1 MSRHYLH
8 TLFNARSVA
17 VFGASE
23 REDSVAGT
31 LFRNLRKSGYGGE
44 VYPVNPKHETVFGE
58 RCYASAD
65 ELPAVPEL
73 ALIATPAPTI
83 APIMAQ
89 CGQRGIRH
97 AVVLSAGFREVGEP
111 GAALEAAVIRVAK
124 QYGIRFIGPNCLGIQ
139 RPAIGLNATFS
150 QGATLSGDLALVSQ
164 SGAICTAMLDWA
176 ESNGIGF
183 SSVISTGASADL
195 DFGEILDYL
204 AHDTQTRGILLYIE
218 GIRDARRFMSALR
231 ATTRFKPVIMVKV
244 GRHEAGSK
252 AVQSHTGAL
261 VGSDAVF
268 DALVRR
274 AGVVRVNTIL
284 QLFAAAR
291 ALSSHIRPSGNR
303 LAIVTNGG
311 GPGVMATDLA
321 VDLGVRMAELSPATL
336 ATLDGALPANWSRGN
351 PLDIIGDAAAGRYRA
366 AVDACLAD
374 DHVDGV
380 LVMLTPQ
387 AMTRPTEVAEAVVVA
402 ARTSHKPVLTCWMG
416 EAQVHAGRR
425 LFKQAGI
432 PYFTTPEPAVEVF
445 SFLSAFYENQRQLM
459 QTPGPL
465 SQQTEPDVE
474 GARLIVESA
483 LAQGRHL
490 LNEVESKALLAAFRI
505 PIASALIARSPMEA
519 MLMAQ
524 QIGFPVVLKINS
536 PDITHK
542 SDVNGVRLGVSSGQ
556 AVRSA
561 FGEMLAD
568 VQRLRPDATLD
579 GIVVEPM
586 VKRPHAREVLLGMT
600 SDPVLGPVIVF
611 GAGGVDVEA
620 LQDRAVTLPP
630 LNRYLAHDLIGRT
643 RVATLLGAFRNRPP
657 ADMDALENI
666 LLRLSE
672 MVCELPWLAELDIN
686 PLLVDDRGALALD
699 ARIVIAPRV
708 PTADRYSHM
717 AIHPY
722 PVHLVT
728 HWQLPSGHDVVI
740 RPIRPEDAELTQDF
754 VRSLSEETRYFRFMD
769 AVSELSPA
777 MLARLTQIDYTRE
790 MALLALTEIDGR
802 EVELGVARYAI
813 NPDAESCEF
822 ALVVDDAWQKQG
834 IGHKLM
840 DVLMD
845 VARSVGLKTMEG
857 EVLKAN
863 HPMLKLVQALGF
875 RVEAHPEDETIRK
888 VLRAL

>member
-1 MSRHYLH
+1 MFQHYLYP
-8 TLFNARSVA
+8 LFNARSVA

-23 REDSVAGT
+23 REDSVAGI
-31 LFRNLRKSGYGGE
+31 LFRNLRHAGYTGE
-44 VYPVNPKHETVFGE
+44 VYPVNPKHDTVFGV
-58 RCYASAD
+58 RCYASAG

-73 ALIATPAPTI
+73 ALIATPAPTV
-83 APIMAQ
+83 APIMEA
-89 CGQRGIRH
+89 CGERGIRH
-97 AVVLSAGFREVGEP
+97 AIVLSAGFSEVGAQ
-111 GAALEAAVIRVAK
+111 GAALEDGVKAAAK
-124 QYGIRFIGPNCLGIQ
+124 KHGIRFIGPNCLGIQ
-139 RPAIGLNATFS
+139 RPSIGLNATFS

-176 ESNGIGF
+176 ETNGIGF

-204 AHDTQTRGILLYIE
+204 ATDTQTRGILLYIE

-231 ATTRFKPVIMVKV
+231 ATSRFKPVVMVKV
-244 GRHEAGSK
+244 GRYAAGSK

-284 QLFAAAR
+284 QLFASAR
-291 ALSSHIRPSGNR
+291 ALSTHIKPSGNR

-321 VDLGVRMAELSPATL
+321 VELGVRMAELSPATIE
-336 ATLDGALPANWSRGN
+336 TLNAVLPPNWSQAN
-351 PLDIIGDAAAGRYRA
+351 PLDIIGDANADRYHA

-374 DHVDGV
+374 DNVDGV
-380 LVMLTPQ
+380 LAMLTPQ
-387 AMTRPTEVAEAVVVA
+387 AMTRPTEAAQAVIEVAKN
-402 ARTSHKPVLTCWMG
+402 SSKPVLTCWMG
-416 EAQVHAGRR
+416 EAQVFEGRR

-445 SFLSAFYENQRQLM
+445 SYLSAFYENQRLLM
-459 QTPGPL
+459 QTPEPL
-465 SQQTEPDVE
+465 SQQAAPDVE
-474 GARLIVESA
+474 GARLIIESA
-483 LAQGRHL
+483 LAHGRHL
-490 LNEVESKALLAAFRI
+490 LNEVESKALLAAFHI
-505 PIASALIARSPMEA
+505 PIAQTLIARNAMEA
-519 MLMAQ
+519 MLLAQ
-524 QIGFPVVLKINS
+524 QIGFPVVMKINS

-542 SDVNGVRLGVSSGQ
+542 SDVNGVRLGLSSGQ

-561 FGEMLAD
+561 YSEMLAD
-568 VQRLRPDATLD
+568 IGRLRPDATLD
-579 GIVVEPM
+579 GIVIEPM
-586 VKRPHAREVLLGMT
+586 VTRSHAREVLLGMT

-620 LQDRAVTLPP
+620 FRDRAVTLPP
-630 LNRYLAHDLIGRT
+630 LNRYLARDLIQRT

-657 ADMDALENI
+657 VDMDALENV

-686 PLLVDDRGALALD
+686 PLLVDEHGALALD
-699 ARIVIAPRV
+699 ARVIIAPRV
-708 PTADRYSHM
+708 PMADRYGHM

-722 PVHLVT
+722 PAHLVT
-728 HWQLPSGHDVVI
+728 HWQLPSGHNVVI
-740 RPIRPEDAELTQDF
+740 RPIRPEDAELTQGF
-754 VRSLSEETRYFRFMD
+754 VKSLSEESRYFRFMD
-769 AVSELSPA
+769 AVSELSPVA
-777 MLARLTQIDYTRE
+777 LAHLTQIDYSRE

-813 NPDAESCEF
+813 NPEGASCEF
-822 ALVVDDAWQKQG
+822 ALVVNDQWQKQG

-845 VARSVGLKTMEG
+845 VARSKGVKAMEG
-857 EVLKAN
+857 EVLKTN
-863 HPMLKLVQALGF
+863 HPMLKLVEALGF
-875 RVEAHPEDETIRK
+875 RIEPHPEDDAVRR
-888 VLRAL
+888 VSRAL

>member
-1 MSRHYLH
+1 MPRHYLH
-8 TLFNARSVA
+8 PLFNARSVA

-31 LFRNLRKSGYGGE
+31 LFRNLRHAGYKGE
-44 VYPVNPKHETVFGE
+44 VYPVNPKYATVFGE
-58 RCYASAD
+58 RCYASAG

-73 ALIATPAPTI
+73 ALIATPASTVVS
-83 APIMAQ
+83 IMQA
-89 CGQRGIRH
+89 CGQHGIRH
-97 AVVLSAGFREVGEP
+97 AIVLSAGFREVGEQ
-111 GAALEAAVIRVAK
+111 GMALEDALVAIAR

-139 RPAIGLNATFS
+139 RPSIGLNATFS
-150 QGATLSGDLALVSQ
+150 QGVTQAGDLALVSQ
-164 SGAICTAMLDWA
+164 SGALCTAMLDWA
-176 ESNGIGF
+176 ETNGIGF

-204 AHDTQTRGILLYIE
+204 AVDTQTKGILLYIE

-231 ATTRFKPVIMVKV
+231 ATARFKPIVMVKV
-244 GRHEAGSK
+244 GRHATGAK
-252 AVQSHTGAL
+252 AVMSHTGAL

-284 QLFAAAR
+284 QLFASAR
-291 ALSSHIRPSGNR
+291 ALSTHIQPTGNR

-321 VDLGVRMAELSPATL
+321 VDMGVRMAELSPETIATL
-336 ATLDGALPANWSRGN
+336 NGVLPSNWSQAN
-351 PLDIIGDAAAGRYRA
+351 PLDIIGDATAERYRA
-366 AVDACLAD
+366 AVAACLAD
-374 DHVDGV
+374 DNVDGV
-380 LVMLTPQ
+380 LAMLTPQ
-387 AMTRPTEVAEAVVVA
+387 AMTRPTEAAQAVVDVA
-402 ARTSHKPVLTCWMG
+402 KTSSKPVLTCWMG
-416 EAQVHAGRR
+416 EAQVIEGRR

-445 SFLSAFYENQRQLM
+445 SFLSAFYENQRLLM

-465 SQQTEPDVE
+465 SHQAEPDVE
-474 GARLIVESA
+474 GARLIIESA
-483 LAQGRHL
+483 LAHGRHL
-490 LNEVESKALLAAFRI
+490 LNEVESKALLSAFHI
-505 PIASALIARSPMEA
+505 PIAQTLIARDPMEA
-519 MLMAQ
+519 MLLAQ
-524 QIGFPVVLKINS
+524 QLGFPVAMKINS

-542 SDVNGVRLGVSSGQ
+542 SDVNGVRLGLSSGQ
-556 AVRSA
+556 AVRAA

-568 VQRLRPDATLD
+568 VKRLRPDATLD
-579 GIVVEPM
+579 GIVIEPM
-586 VKRPHAREVLLGMT
+586 AARPHAREVLLGMT

-630 LNRYLAHDLIGRT
+630 LNHYLARDLIRRT
-643 RVATLLGAFRNRPP
+643 RVATLLGPFRNRPP
-657 ADMDALENI
+657 VDMDALENV

-672 MVCELPWLAELDIN
+672 MVCELPWLAEIDIN
-686 PLLVDDRGALALD
+686 PLLVDEHGALALD

-708 PTADRYSHM
+708 PTADRYGHM

-722 PVHLVT
+722 PAHLVT
-728 HWQLPSGHDVVI
+728 RWQLPTGNDVLI
-740 RPIRPEDAELTQDF
+740 RPIRPEDAELTQGF
-754 VRSLSEETRYFRFMD
+754 VKSLSEESKYFRFMD
-769 AVSELSPA
+769 AVSELSPVA
-777 MLARLTQIDYTRE
+777 LARLTQIDYTRE

-822 ALVVDDAWQKQG
+822 ALVVDDRWQKQG

-845 VARSVGLKTMEG
+845 VARSKGLKVMEG
-857 EVLKAN
+857 EVLKTN
-863 HPMLKLVQALGF
+863 RPMLKLVEALGF
-875 RVEAHPEDETIRK
+875 HVEAHPEDDTVRK
-888 VLRAL
+888 VSRAL